1 MHVEVVLALLGTKH
15 VTSPVYLQHTIITL
29 YQARIKLNV
38 LCIGRCGPKENPEEN
53 TRALPVEL
61 LRPRN
66 LSRILRSRHLD
77 GISNHIEATCC
88 QKRHESMAPV
98 VCTARRRAYGTETG
112 PNSARISDQFPPGVF
127 ISLHGTPEYPYQNS
141 QKMVW
146 GQNVS
151 AAYSVWGLCGFAP
164 GFAACGA
171 LFTLGMRLWRVLEP
185 FSTGMHSNQWSQLD
199 CL

>member
-1 MHVEVVLALLGTKH
+1 MHVEVVLGTEH

-38 LCIGRCGPKENPEEN
+38 LYIGRCSPKENPEEN
-53 TRALPVEL
+53 TRAPEL

-77 GISNHIEATCC
+77 GISNHIEATCS

-98 VCTARRRAYGTETG
+98 VCTARRRTYGTETG
-112 PNSARISDQFPPGVF
+112 PNWVRISDQFPPGVF
-127 ISLHGTPEYPYQNS
+127 LHGTPGYPYQNS

-146 GQNVS
+146 GENVS
-151 AAYSVWGLCGFAP
+151 AANSVWGLCGFAP

-171 LFTLGMRLWRVLEP
+171 LFTLCMRLWRVLEP
-185 FSTGMHSNQWSQLD
+185 LSTGMHSNHWSQLD